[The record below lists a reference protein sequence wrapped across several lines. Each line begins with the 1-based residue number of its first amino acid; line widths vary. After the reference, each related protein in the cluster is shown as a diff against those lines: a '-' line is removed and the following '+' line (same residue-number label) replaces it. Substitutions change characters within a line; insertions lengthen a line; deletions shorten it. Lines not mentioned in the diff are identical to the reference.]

1 MCPGLPAP
9 NPAPPVL
16 GPGPLSAGPGTP
28 ALARMPA
35 VGLSG
40 LGLPAPPTKAS
51 RSAWH
56 SLRTPNAKCLLRA
69 SMAQTVLGP
78 RGPKTTK
85 TRSLASVR
93 EAVREWGRRGQC
105 GRRWGLKLGA
115 VAWTSVGRGAAQ
127 RARGQPRGPPRE
139 RVIPGELELSPNA
152 FLLFSWAEGVPSP
165 PELPPRNIPLSAGPC
180 EPKEVLLL
188 SENPRAAEV
197 SRPSLSET
205 LFQRLQTMDTTG

>member
-1 MCPGLPAP
+1 
-9 NPAPPVL
+9 
-16 GPGPLSAGPGTP
+16 
-28 ALARMPA
+28 
-35 VGLSG
+35 
-40 LGLPAPPTKAS
+40 
-51 RSAWH
+51 
-56 SLRTPNAKCLLRA
+56 
-69 SMAQTVLGP
+69 MAQTVLGP

-93 EAVREWGRRGQC
+93 EAVREWARQGQC
-105 GRRWGLKLGA
+105 ETGCRGLDLSQAGRCTEGTGSATR
-115 VAWTSVGRGAAQ
+115 
-127 RARGQPRGPPRE
+127 PPRK